1 MKKLPFLKKKT
12 NVLKMRL
19 KTNTNKTSACSMP
32 YKVPSSVNLQNLFI
46 SLMVTKE
53 SSFENESQV

>member
-19 KTNTNKTSACSMP
+19 KTNTSKTSACSMP
-32 YKVPSSVNLQNLFI
+32 SKVPSLVNLQNLFI

-53 SSFENESQV
+53 SNIENESQV